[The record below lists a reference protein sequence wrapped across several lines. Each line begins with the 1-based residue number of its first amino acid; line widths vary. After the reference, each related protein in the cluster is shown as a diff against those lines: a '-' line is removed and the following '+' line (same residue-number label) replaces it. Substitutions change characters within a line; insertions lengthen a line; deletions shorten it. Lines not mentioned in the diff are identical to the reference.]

1 MVDKQQKYE
10 QILQAAI
17 EVISEKGF
25 LKTTISDIVKR
36 ANTAQGTFYLYFDSK
51 NALIPAIANNL
62 LSITLHRLTKGVP
75 TDSDLWEALT
85 IYIDV
90 TFEITEQYKD
100 IILLCYSGTA
110 FDYSMETWEVIYT
123 PLYEWLNELLHKGIA
138 NDNVLSSIPIH
149 WTAKLIINCV
159 ENAAER
165 FYIANDQ
172 LLTREDTKAEL
183 FQFIERS
190 IKQ

>member
-1 MVDKQQKYE
+1 MGDKQQKYE

-17 EVISEKGF
+17 DVISEKGF
-25 LKTTISDIVKR
+25 QKTTISDIVRR
-36 ANTAQGTFYLYFDSK
+36 ANSAQGTFYLYFDSK

-62 LSITLHRLTKGVP
+62 LSITLQRLTKRVT
-75 TDSDLWEALT
+75 TDRDLWAALT

-123 PLYEWLNELLHKGIA
+123 PLYEWLNELLHKGIT
-138 NDNVLSSIPIH
+138 NDNVLPSIPIH
-149 WTAKLIINCV
+149 WTSKLIINCV

-172 LLTREDTKAEL
+172 LLTCEETKAEL